1 MLAVQMCIRVTP
13 VTHKQAR
20 VHDSRTN
27 INFTSLYPPVTTECI
42 SVCTIVVI
50 VCMNISYAC
59 YMLYAYYI
67 CITLN
72 VTAFKNQDHSLRDYR
87 KYFKPLLCYMEGG
100 WTTETQN
107 IQEPFYSDRHHL
119 DASSWLDLQN
129 KVCIQAC
136 SNVVDI
142 EAAVMKHRSEVRR
155 QAFTSYQMVR
165 GFSPGNILKSCY
177 ILTSIMCLKSSL
189 KIEINSKHSKYM
201 SVAAAV
207 TMYEN

>member
-1 MLAVQMCIRVTP
+1 MLVSCLNCNAGKDRLVLVQSNLNLVSKLHSTP
-13 VTHKQAR
+13 CLFYSVIQSTVQIYKHCT

-129 KVCIQAC
+129 KVCIHAC
-136 SNVVDI
+136 SNIVDI

-165 GFSPGNILKSCY
+165 GFSPGNILKC
-177 ILTSIMCLKSSL
+177 LATS
-189 KIEINSKHSKYM
+189 
-201 SVAAAV
+201 
-207 TMYEN
+207 